1 MGKIQI
7 LLVAALATIAIAEPA
22 PKPMPKGVARDIC
35 KYIVG
40 EIDKQLMDGATLD
53 QIIQALEQICGPLD
67 SIIPG
72 ATAACE
78 TLIETQLPQ
87 IIDQL
92 VHNQLSPDAVC
103 VFLTSTISVS
113 AIKTITIPMTVTMT
127 ISSITIVCVRGC
139 FSLWLS
145 NDSRKKG
152 EGENGDFHHFD
163 YELFEQNP
171 HK

>member
-1 MGKIQI
+1 MKIQI
-7 LLVAALATIAIAEPA
+7 LLVAALAAIAIAEPA
-22 PKPMPKGVARDIC
+22 PKPMPKGVACDIC

-53 QIIQALEQICGPLD
+53 QIIKALEQICEPLD

-92 VHNQLSPDAVC
+92 VHNQLSPDSVC
-103 VFLTSTISVS
+103 VFLTACEAPS
-113 AIKTITIPMTVTMT
+113 AKSMPKIM
-127 ISSITIVCVRGC
+127 RR
-139 FSLWLS
+139 LL
-145 NDSRKKG
+145 RK
-152 EGENGDFHHFD
+152 H
-163 YELFEQNP
+163 
-171 HK
+171 